1 MKTTLT
7 RILLV
12 ALAALMLTVAVACRK
27 NPDGDSETTDAGYI
41 LNSSNTETPEN
52 EISKFYNGN
61 KAAVEALAKHMM
73 KNPTYL
79 AYNYSN
85 RMTDYDKGTMEFY
98 VQKQEKSGG
107 AWAECKDESA
117 VRLVNVKFVGTV
129 TYNPAF
135 SKDAVV
141 FTPRMA
147 VTDKTLSLV
156 YCTSDSGKAAVEA
169 GKYHA
174 GYTVTLTKIEG
185 NWYCAEAVKSGSN

>member
-12 ALAALMLTVAVACRK
+12 ALAALMLTVAVACRR
-27 NPDGDSETTDAGYI
+27 NPDKDPGYI
-41 LNSSNTETPEN
+41 LNPSNTDTPEN
-52 EISKFYNGN
+52 EITNFYNGN
-61 KAAVEALAKHMM
+61 AASVEALAKHMM
-73 KNPTYL
+73 KNSGYL

-85 RMTDYDKGTMEFY
+85 RMVDYEKGTMEFY
-98 VQKQEKSGG
+98 VQKQMQSGG
-107 AWAECKDESA
+107 AWAECQDESA
-117 VRLVNVKFVGTV
+117 IRLVNVKFVGTV
-129 TYNPAF
+129 TYNPAV

-174 GYTVTLTKIEG
+174 GYTVTLTQIEG
-185 NWYCAEAVKSGSN
+185 NWYCAEAVKNAQ